1 MRKIIESKYI
11 HILLIFTFFLF
22 VGYMLPYIADD
33 WFWGSYYGQYHYET
47 GFQYIN
53 GRYLGDILIYHLT
66 RNRLLRSFV
75 FSLILTITTYL
86 LSIFKNNN
94 SNKILLSFLLIMT
107 MSFNVLKDGVFWISG
122 FANYVPSALLILII
136 LYIIKLNNKKL
147 TILMLPLGIASSLF
161 LENVTIYHLVFSLIL
176 LVYSLIK
183 EKKIN
188 YIYLF
193 YFIGSLIG
201 TLIMFLNPSYIA
213 VFSSG
218 DDPFTAKGINFTG
231 MINKIIDEILPGLLY
246 GNPVVIT
253 LLSYSI
259 YKKTNKN
266 TFNKYFFI
274 TYSLFSFIYALLQLF
289 SIEIPFITILVLL
302 LTLVYL
308 YIYVNFVKKERNES
322 LILYL
327 ISIVLLVGP
336 LMIVDPI
343 GYRSIY
349 PIHLLVILSALEI
362 EDTNI
367 AYLYQFVFSML
378 IIAFLS
384 FIYWRIHDGENKR
397 MHHILNNKN
406 EEKIIIPN
414 LPFNDFIRNEELDV
428 REYQER
434 FSDFYHINKDIKYEI
449 IDYDYWLSN
458 NQ

>member
-1 MRKIIESKYI
+1 M
-11 HILLIFTFFLF
+11 
-22 VGYMLPYIADD
+22 
-33 WFWGSYYGQYHYET
+33 
-47 GFQYIN
+47 
-53 GRYLGDILIYHLT
+53 
-66 RNRLLRSFV
+66 
-75 FSLILTITTYL
+75 
-86 LSIFKNNN
+86 
-94 SNKILLSFLLIMT
+94 
-107 MSFNVLKDGVFWISG
+107 
-122 FANYVPSALLILII
+122 
-136 LYIIKLNNKKL
+136 
-147 TILMLPLGIASSLF
+147 
-161 LENVTIYHLVFSLIL
+161 
-176 LVYSLIK
+176 
-183 EKKIN
+183 
-188 YIYLF
+188 
-193 YFIGSLIG
+193 
-201 TLIMFLNPSYIA
+201 
-213 VFSSG
+213 
-218 DDPFTAKGINFTG
+218 
-231 MINKIIDEILPGLLY
+231 
-246 GNPVVIT
+246 IT

-274 TYSLFSFIYALLQLF
+274 TYSLLSFIYALLQLF
-289 SIEIPFITILVLL
+289 SIEIPFITILGLL

-308 YIYVNFVKKERNES
+308 YIYVNFVIKERNES
-322 LILYL
+322 LIIYL

-367 AYLYQFVFSML
+367 DYLYQFVFSML
-378 IIAFLS
+378 IIVLLS

-406 EEKIIIPN
+406 EEKIFIPN

-449 IDYDYWLSN
+449 VDYDYWLSN